1 MATPK
6 KPAVRPLRTLTFL
19 AVLIAIVFGSVAAG
33 TKWSD
38 ATWTPNLAL
47 DLEGGTQLIL
57 TPKTEDGDPITA
69 DQVNEAIRIIRQRVD
84 ASGVAEAE
92 ITSQGGQNIV
102 VALPGTPSEETLDLV
117 RRSAQMRFRP
127 VLVEAGPGQI
137 DPAQLEA
144 AEQDPNAVD
153 PNAVDPNADP
163 EATDPASDP
172 ATEETTEPAADGA
185 VRGTVGAET
194 TPPSDDPTTEQPVE
208 GATEEPAEE
217 PTATTYTPE
226 EIEAAAMAAS
236 DANGDGVLSNEP
248 ATEPTS
254 ASDQAWIT
262 EQITYDFYMLDCTD
276 PANLVGGGGDD
287 PDAPLVSCADDGTA
301 KYILGPM
308 EIAGTEIS
316 SASSGLQVTESGTV
330 TNDYVVNIEFT
341 SEGGETFAAV
351 TERLASPELQ
361 ANGTNRFAMVL
372 DGLVISAPSVT
383 AQIPNGEAQ
392 ISGST
397 ANPFTRD
404 EATALANQLNFGA
417 LPITFE
423 VQSEEQISAT
433 LGTEQLERGLLAGL
447 IGLILVVIYSLF
459 QYRGLA
465 IVTVA
470 SLVVAGSLVYGVI
483 ALLSW
488 VQGYRLS
495 LPGVAGLIVAIG
507 ITADS
512 FIVYFERIRDEVREG
527 RRLDAAVEEGW
538 KRARRTILASDAV
551 NLLAAVVLYF
561 LAVGGV
567 RGFAFTLGLTTIIDL
582 VVVVLFTHP
591 MVQLL
596 TRTKFFGEGHRL
608 SGLDPEHLGA
618 TVSAYKGRGRFRSP
632 EERLTIAERRR
643 RDAESAASAGS
654 AASPEPAEDSPDD
667 PGGGSE
673 SVTST
678 SAKDGE
684 K

>member
-6 KPAVRPLRTLTFL
+6 KSAVRPLRTLTFL

-57 TPKTEDGDPITA
+57 TPKTEDGDPITSE
-69 DQVNEAIRIIRQRVD
+69 QVSEAIRIIRQRVD

-127 VLVEAGPGQI
+127 LLVEAGPGQI

-144 AEQDPNAVD
+144 ATDPATDPTVVD
-153 PNAVDPNADP
+153 PSADP
-163 EATDPASDP
+163 TATDPATDP
-172 ATEETTEPAADGA
+172 ATEETTEPAADGV

-194 TPPSDDPTTEQPVE
+194 TPPSDDPTTEQPIE
-208 GATEEPAEE
+208 DATEEPSEEPTEE

-262 EQITYDFYMLDCTD
+262 EQLTYDFYMLDCTD
-276 PANLVGGGGDD
+276 PANLVGGGADD
-287 PDAPLVSCADDGTA
+287 PDLPLVSCADDGTA

-308 EIAGTEIS
+308 ELAGTEIS

-330 TNDYVVNIEFT
+330 TNDYVVSIQFT
-341 SEGGETFAAV
+341 SAGGETFAAV

-383 AQIPNGEAQ
+383 EQIPSGEAQ

-447 IGLILVVIYSLF
+447 IGLILVVVYSLF

-591 MVQLL
+591 MMQLL

-618 TVSAYKGRGRFRSP
+618 SVSAYKGRGRFRSP

-643 RDAESAASAGS
+643 RDAESAASAE
-654 AASPEPAEDSPDD
+654 SPEPAEDSPDD
-667 PGGGSE
+667 PGGESE